1 MASFFKHL
9 GTKASKFQF
18 HVWIDNV
25 VGVYPSNYST
35 DEHSTE
41 GIYVIL
47 KRRNKSYRTKISLP
61 ENGGHV
67 HMNDC
72 INFTSTLYQ
81 KKRKNDE
88 LHIILPKPFTLRVC
102 NGGNSKIRWESNID
116 ISDYASVFGVDAQES
131 FILQFVYKTKQKHRV
146 KTEALQSIPSEITVR
161 LRIKSTWLKNID
173 NISQASTDSI
183 SRMSS
188 SALSDLSDMDNY
200 KLYDTIPKQDALY
213 NDDHQHKYHNILF
226 TALPE
231 DHSLNT
237 QVSEK
242 ISVSQ
247 EDDKASTS
255 PPQSAAPMKADIRES
270 ALESFA
276 HVSTDSLTA
285 PGDHGRLH
293 SLSFDTGDDEQSF
306 LYSNRGIRNLSFVQ
320 SSPGPLMEN
329 SNRDLDLKSKLS
341 SPPITTFPV
350 PANGSSSGLFM
361 ENELMR
367 TSVID
372 HRMSKLIEHPMGE
385 SEQQVMEEDWDE
397 LIELMTSVC
406 IDGMAEMSM
415 DRRLWNNL
423 IPIHSAVIFR
433 CFIHWNVFE
442 ENEENTHLILQGFI
456 DGVTRAI
463 QEE

>member
-1 MASFFKHL
+1 
-9 GTKASKFQF
+9 
-18 HVWIDNV
+18 
-25 VGVYPSNYST
+25 
-35 DEHSTE
+35 
-41 GIYVIL
+41 
-47 KRRNKSYRTKISLP
+47 
-61 ENGGHV
+61 
-67 HMNDC
+67 
-72 INFTSTLYQ
+72 
-81 KKRKNDE
+81 
-88 LHIILPKPFTLRVC
+88 
-102 NGGNSKIRWESNID
+102 
-116 ISDYASVFGVDAQES
+116 
-131 FILQFVYKTKQKHRV
+131 
-146 KTEALQSIPSEITVR
+146 
-161 LRIKSTWLKNID
+161 
-173 NISQASTDSI
+173 
-183 SRMSS
+183 MSS

-231 DHSLNT
+231 DHSLRNSPIKASKQVPLLTPMHSLNT

-270 ALESFA
+270 TLESFA

-350 PANGSSSGLFM
+350 PANGSSSGFFM

-442 ENEENTHLILQGFI
+442 ENEENTHLILQGFV

-463 QEE
+463 QEEENANDLEQSYWLLRLTTLIYWVHVYYPQRMIVVGEPQIRRYETFEPILSGDDDDDDDD